1 MCEWDEY
8 LKKKRVRL
16 SNSAEKSSGS
26 YYLVVFNWDL
36 IDPSIIHRDCQWAV
50 YAVYATSVSL
60 SFHRILTMKYNL
72 CFFFVLR
79 CIFIYFFSFL
89 ILLFS
94 LHQLD
99 RASSAMLF
107 FSSSSKNYTQWRPFF
122 HFEKIE
128 KWSIEK
134 SCAIKS
140 TRALTFNLV
149 IIHLF
154 TAIYLQF
161 NCFSQ
166 REISIIERVKERCMF
181 QQTKKRKEKKEK
193 RKWKKRKQLWTP
205 WQRLISAATSA

>member
-1 MCEWDEY
+1 M
-8 LKKKRVRL
+8 
-16 SNSAEKSSGS
+16 
-26 YYLVVFNWDL
+26 
-36 IDPSIIHRDCQWAV
+36 
-50 YAVYATSVSL
+50 
-60 SFHRILTMKYNL
+60 
-72 CFFFVLR
+72 LR

-94 LHQLD
+94 LRQLD
-99 RASSAMLF
+99 RASSIIPF
-107 FSSSSKNYTQWRPFF
+107 FSSSSKNFIPWRSFF
-122 HFEKIE
+122 HFEKIK

-140 TRALTFNLV
+140 TYALTFNLV
-149 IIHLF
+149 IIHLL

-205 WQRLISAATSA
+205 WQRLISTATSALPRYWKEWVRVTFQ

>member
-1 MCEWDEY
+1 MSGLLGVCDQCFTF
-8 LKKKRVRL
+8 VP
-16 SNSAEKSSGS
+16 SNPNHEIQ
-26 YYLVVFNWDL
+26 F
-36 IDPSIIHRDCQWAV
+36 
-50 YAVYATSVSL
+50 
-60 SFHRILTMKYNL
+60 M
-72 CFFFVLR
+72 FFFVLR

-99 RASSAMLF
+99 RASSIMPF
-107 FSSSSKNYTQWRPFF
+107 FSSSSKNFIQWRSFF
-122 HFEKIE
+122 HFEKIK

-140 TRALTFNLV
+140 TYALTFNLV
-149 IIHLF
+149 IIHLL

-181 QQTKKRKEKKEK
+181 QQIKKKERKEREEKMKEK
-193 RKWKKRKQLWTP
+193 EITVNTVTT
-205 WQRLISAATSA
+205 IN